1 MLLAVALADLR
12 HQRIPG
18 LGRALIGFGLVLLLA
33 AGLRLQIVRSL
44 GDWGLELPTPA
55 WGWRRVEVLVRI
67 LGFGFVSL
75 GLLSVGRRA
84 YSGAQDR
91 AMQARLSE
99 ATQQLDSARGLL
111 EGLLSSSMTSTGVV
125 SAVRDAEGGIRDFR
139 VRLCNE
145 DMRRWFPLAGRK
157 REEPLLSTADDS
169 IPTQWLFEVL
179 TGVVEGGKP
188 YCGCHRRAGIG
199 PAKWYEVVAVR
210 HRDGACF
217 TLADVTSRR
226 NAEEQLR
233 AAALTD
239 ALTKLPNRAHLRQRI
254 EELIRVSREDPSR
267 KFAVMFLD
275 FDRFKAIND
284 SLGHRFGDELLVSI
298 GERLR
303 ASLRAIDTVCGPHHH
318 MPARIGGDEFV
329 VLIDGLLR
337 EQDAQIVAERIQSD
351 LSRPYRI
358 EGQEV
363 MCTASIGIAT
373 SGGGYAD
380 ADEILRDADLAMYSA
395 KSSGRGRHVMFDRKM
410 RQEADDRIRLEED
423 LRDAIEHERFLLEF
437 QPIVAFETGQVVGFE
452 SLVRLAHPERG
463 VIRPDD
469 FLPMAEELGLM
480 GRIGPWVMAHAC
492 RTLAAMRGRR
502 GSGARQVYVTVN
514 QSKREMLLGSLVRD
528 VERVLGETGVPPDTL
543 VIEIT
548 ETMCAA
554 CLDEIR
560 ETLGKLKDLGVRVA
574 IDDFGTGQSSYS
586 TLHRLPV
593 DMLKLDASFLRSTQG
608 PRSSA
613 AILQAMIEMAHNL
626 QLTVVAEGVETQ
638 EDLALLQ
645 ALGCDLGQGW
655 LFGEA
660 TPPEAALRLLNG
672 PRSRLAA

>member
-1 MLLAVALADLR
+1 MVGA
-12 HQRIPG
+12 
-18 LGRALIGFGLVLLLA
+18 GLVLLLA
-33 AGLRLQIVRSL
+33 SGLRVQIVRGLS
-44 GDWGLELPTPA
+44 DWGLELATPG
-55 WGWRRVEVLVRI
+55 WGWRRVEVLVRMF
-67 LGFGFVSL
+67 GFGFVSL

-84 YSGAQDR
+84 YSGAQVR
-91 AMQARLSE
+91 AMQSRLSE

-125 SAVRDAEGGIRDFR
+125 SAVRWPDGGIRDFR

-145 DMRRWFPLAGRK
+145 DMRRWFPLAESGRV
-157 REEPLLSTADDS
+157 EPLLSTADES
-169 IPTQWLFEVL
+169 IPTEWLSEVL
-179 TGVVEGGKP
+179 SGVVESGKP
-188 YCGCHRRAGIG
+188 YCGCHRRSGIG

-217 TLADVTSRR
+217 TLADVTIRR
-226 NAEEQLR
+226 SAEEQLR

-254 EELIRVSREDPSR
+254 DELIRISREDPSR

-303 ASLRAIDTVCGPHHH
+303 ASLRAIDTVCGPHQH

-329 VLIDGLLR
+329 VLIDGLSR
-337 EQDAQIVAERIQSD
+337 EQDALIVADRIQTD
-351 LSRPYRI
+351 LNRPHRI

-363 MCTASIGIAT
+363 TCTASIGIAT
-373 SGGGYAD
+373 SGSRYTE

-395 KSSGRGRHVMFDRKM
+395 KSSGRARHVMFDRSM
-410 RQEADDRIRLEED
+410 RQEADDRIRMEED
-423 LRDAIEHERFLLEF
+423 LRDAIERERFLLEF

-452 SLVRLAHPERG
+452 SLVRWAHPERG

-480 GRIGPWVMAHAC
+480 TRIGPWVMSHAC
-492 RTLAAMRGRR
+492 RTLAQLRGGR
-502 GSGARQVYVTVN
+502 GSGAKQVYVTVN
-514 QSKREMLLGSLVRD
+514 QSKREMLSPSLARD
-528 VERVLGETGVPPDTL
+528 VERVLRETGVPAESL

-548 ETMCAA
+548 ETVCVA
-554 CLDEIR
+554 CLDEIGA
-560 ETLGKLKDLGVRVA
+560 TLGELKDLGVRLA

-586 TLHRLPV
+586 TLHQLPV
-593 DMLKLDASFLRSTQG
+593 DMLKLDASFLRALRG

-613 AILQAMIEMAHNL
+613 AILQSMIDMAHNL
-626 QLTVVAEGVETQ
+626 NLTVVAEGVETQ

-660 TPPEAALRLLNG
+660 TPPEAALALLNG
-672 PRSRLAA
+672 PRPRLAA